1 MCKISIVKGQRL
13 FIETDIFSY
22 RVELLYYFM
31 CEQKILQVMNWYIVL
46 FGLLEVLYRWCG
58 LISIMYIYIVVR
70 VL

>member
-13 FIETDIFSY
+13 FIEIDIFSY

-46 FGLLEVLYRWCG
+46 FGFIRSAL
-58 LISIMYIYIVVR
+58 
-70 VL
+70 